1 MNVAWPFP
9 PMKPG
14 SDIDTSQV
22 EGNASSEVK
31 HKLLR
36 ALQSMQPS
44 HISRLTGKPFRG
56 FETEFASRLQLT
68 EVSLLSKAEEPEK
81 FEGRVVLQVIVDE
94 EMLNVVKHMHGGCS
108 AMMID
113 ICSTMP
119 IYVLGASTSGHGVF
133 GVSQSLNIVYHSPA
147 LWGDK
152 LRIVSTTL
160 AIGSRALSSRC
171 EIWNVTRHRLVASAV
186 HIKMV
191 PSEPKAS
198 ESAKL

>member
-1 MNVAWPFP
+1 
-9 PMKPG
+9 MKPR

-22 EGNASSEVK
+22 EGNASSEIK
-31 HKLLR
+31 HRLLSG
-36 ALQSMQPS
+36 LQSMRS
-44 HISRLTGKPFRG
+44 SRISQSTGKPFGG
-56 FETEFASRLQLT
+56 FEAELVSRLRLT
-68 EVSLLSKAEEPEK
+68 EASISSKTEEPEK
-81 FEGRVVLQVIVDE
+81 LEGRVVFQVIVDE
-94 EMLNVVKHMHGGCS
+94 EMLNGAENMHGGCS

-119 IYVLGASTSGHGVF
+119 IYVLGASTRGHGIF

-147 LWGDK
+147 LSGDK
-152 LRIVSTTL
+152 LRVVSTTL
-160 AIGSRALSSRC
+160 AVGGRALSSRC

-191 PSEPKAS
+191 PSEPKVS

>member
-1 MNVAWPFP
+1 
-9 PMKPG
+9 MKSG

-31 HKLLR
+31 HRLLL
-36 ALQSMQPS
+36 ALQTMQQS
-44 HISRLTGKPFRG
+44 HVSRSTGSGKPFRRL
-56 FETEFASRLQLT
+56 ETEIATRLQLT
-68 EVSLLSKAEEPEK
+68 EASILSKTEEPEK
-81 FEGRVVLQVIVDE
+81 FEGHVVHQVIVDE
-94 EMLNVVKHMHGGCS
+94 EMLNGAKNMHGGVS
-108 AMMID
+108 AMIID

-133 GVSQSLNIVYHSPA
+133 GVSQSLNVVYHSPA
-147 LWGDK
+147 LSGDK
-152 LRIVSTTL
+152 LRVVSTTL
-160 AIGSRALSSRC
+160 AVGNRALSSRC

-198 ESAKL
+198 EFAKL

>member
-1 MNVAWPFP
+1 
-9 PMKPG
+9 MKPG
-14 SDIDTSQV
+14 SDIDSSQV
-22 EGNASSEVK
+22 EGNASPIVK
-31 HKLLR
+31 RTLLS

-44 HISRLTGKPFRG
+44 HVSRSTSKPFRG

-68 EVSLLSKAEEPEK
+68 EVSILSKTEEPEK
-81 FEGRVVLQVIVDE
+81 FEGRVVIQVIVDK
-94 EMLNVVKHMHGGCS
+94 EMLNGAGNMHGGCS

-113 ICSTMP
+113 ICSSMP
-119 IYVLGASTSGHGVF
+119 IYVLGASTTGYGVF

-147 LWGDK
+147 LLGDK
-152 LRIVSTTL
+152 IRIVSTTL
-160 AIGSRALSSRC
+160 TVGSRALSSRC
-171 EIWNVTRHRLVASAV
+171 EVWNVTRHRLVASAI

>member
-1 MNVAWPFP
+1 
-9 PMKPG
+9 MKPG
-14 SDIDTSQV
+14 SDMDPSQV

-31 HKLLR
+31 HTLLG
-36 ALQSMQPS
+36 ALQSMRLS
-44 HISRLTGKPFRG
+44 HISQSTDKPFRG
-56 FETEFASRLQLT
+56 FEAEFASRLQLT
-68 EVSLLSKAEEPEK
+68 EVSILSKAEEPEK
-81 FEGRVVLQVIVDE
+81 FEGRVVIQVTVDE
-94 EMLNVVKHMHGGCS
+94 EMLNSAKNMHGGCS

-119 IYVLGASTSGHGVF
+119 IYVLGASTSGYGVF

-147 LWGDK
+147 LSGDK

-160 AIGSRALSSRC
+160 AVGSRALSSRC

>member
-1 MNVAWPFP
+1 
-9 PMKPG
+9 MKPG
-14 SDIDTSQV
+14 NDIDASQI
-22 EGNASSEVK
+22 EGNASLDIK
-31 HKLLR
+31 HSLLA
-36 ALQSMQPS
+36 ALQYMRLS
-44 HISRLTGKPFRG
+44 HASP
-56 FETEFASRLQLT
+56 EFASRLQLT
-68 EVSLLSKAEEPEK
+68 EVSILSKTEEPEK
-81 FEGRVVLQVIVDE
+81 LEGRVVLQIIVDE
-94 EMLNVVKHMHGGCS
+94 GMLNGAENVHGGCT

-119 IYVLGASTSGHGVF
+119 IYVFGASTTGHGVF

-147 LWGDK
+147 LLGDK

-160 AIGSRALSSRC
+160 AVGSRALSSRC
-171 EIWNVTRHRLVASAV
+171 EVWNVTRHRLVASAT

>member
-1 MNVAWPFP
+1 
-9 PMKPG
+9 MKSG

-22 EGNASSEVK
+22 EGNASPEVK
-31 HKLLR
+31 HTLLG
-36 ALQSMQPS
+36 ALQLMRLS
-44 HISRLTGKPFRG
+44 HVSRSTGKPFRG

-68 EVSLLSKAEEPEK
+68 EASILSKIEEPEK
-81 FEGRVVLQVIVDE
+81 FEGRVVVQVIVDE
-94 EMLNVVKHMHGGCS
+94 EMLNIDQNMHGGCS

-113 ICSTMP
+113 ICSSMP
-119 IYVLGASTSGHGVF
+119 IYVLGASTSGYGVF

-147 LWGDK
+147 LSGDK

-160 AIGSRALSSRC
+160 TVGSRVLSSRC